1 MQENPNSAG
10 QYSSARPRAPP
21 RGRRNGG
28 RKTTKLRPRMRI
40 LEPSGRRRHLRLGG
54 AAFVAIVLG
63 WPPVVAQ
70 DRRASEAELSA
81 VRKEIKELQNKIAR
95 ETTRR
100 DEGARAL
107 RTAEVEIAVAT
118 RKLAEVRGN
127 LKAEASTRR
136 DLTRETERAN
146 RSLAAEKD
154 ALARQVRS
162 SYMAGREELTKLLLS
177 QESPASLGRM
187 LVYYDYYNR
196 ARSARI
202 GAVAGELRKLAELDA
217 ATARVEAQL
226 EALEAAQ
233 ASEVAAL
240 EKSRNERRAIVAK
253 LDEEI
258 RDGTAAVSKLRAEE
272 QRLADLVRR
281 LSELMAGFPVDGDEP
296 FAKTKGKL
304 AWPVQGRLAGD
315 FGQPRGGGPVKWNG
329 VLLEAPA
336 GTPVVAVHRGRVA
349 FADWLT
355 GLGLLVIVDHGGG
368 YMSLYGH
375 NEALLKES
383 GDWVEPGEPIAQV
396 GDTGGQSRPGLYFEI
411 RFKGEPVDPNPWMA
425 KRPAS
430 R

>member
-1 MQENPNSAG
+1 
-10 QYSSARPRAPP
+10 
-21 RGRRNGG
+21 
-28 RKTTKLRPRMRI
+28 MRI
-40 LEPSGRRRHLRLGG
+40 LEPSGRRRHFRLGG
-54 AAFVAIVLG
+54 AALVAIVLG

-81 VRKEIKELQNKIAR
+81 VRKEIKELQEKITR

-107 RTAEVEIAVAT
+107 RTAEVEIAAAT
-118 RKLAEVRGN
+118 RKLTEVRGE
-127 LKAEASTRR
+127 LKAEVSARR

-187 LVYYDYYNR
+187 LVYFDYYNR

-202 GAVAGELRKLAELDA
+202 GAVAGELEKLAELDA
-217 ATARVEAQL
+217 ETARVEAQL
-226 EALEAAQ
+226 ETLEAAQ
-233 ASEVAAL
+233 AREVAAL
-240 EKSRNERRAIVAK
+240 EKSRNERREIVAK
-253 LDEEI
+253 LDDEI

-281 LSELMAGFPVDGDEP
+281 VSELMAGFPVDGDEP
-296 FAKTKGKL
+296 FAKSKGTL

-315 FGQPRGGGPVKWNG
+315 FGQPRGAGPVKWNG
-329 VLLEAPA
+329 VLLEAAA
-336 GTPVVAVHRGRVA
+336 GTPVRAIHRGRVA
-349 FADWLT
+349 FADWLQ

-383 GDWVEPGEPIAQV
+383 GDWVEPGEAIAQV
-396 GDTGGQSRPGLYFEI
+396 GDTGGQARPGLYFEI
-411 RFKGEPVDPNPWMA
+411 RLNGEPVNPNAWMA
-425 KRPAS
+425 KRPAAP
-430 R
+430 